1 MNYKRILLGGLVAGV
16 IINASEFLLNGV
28 VLATQ
33 MQADLARHNLTMA
46 GWAMPFYVLMAFVLG
61 LALAWIYAAIR
72 PRFGAGFRTSL
83 IAAAVVWSLAY
94 VLPTVGLLAM
104 GAGDTSS
111 YLLALVWG
119 AAELVIAAA
128 VAGYFYHELEAPATQ
143 TAPAP

>member
-28 VLATQ
+28 VLASQ
-33 MQADLARHNLTMA
+33 MQADLARHNLSMA

-61 LALAWIYAAIR
+61 LALAWLYAAIR
-72 PRFGAGFRTSL
+72 PRFGAGFSTSV
-83 IAAAVVWSLAY
+83 IAAAVVWTLAY

-119 AAELVIAAA
+119 AAELVIANA
-128 VAGYFYHELEAPATQ
+128 VAGYIYHELQAPAAQ
-143 TAPAP
+143 APPAP